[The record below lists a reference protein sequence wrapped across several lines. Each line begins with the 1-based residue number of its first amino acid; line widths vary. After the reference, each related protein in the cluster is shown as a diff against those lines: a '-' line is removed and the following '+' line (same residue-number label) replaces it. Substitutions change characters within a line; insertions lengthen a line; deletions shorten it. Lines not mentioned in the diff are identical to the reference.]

1 MKAGV
6 SVLRG
11 CCLRAP
17 RQVACRPRPWFLR
30 ALEGGRPPRRPWD
43 RRCAEGLLPAS
54 RMASLPL
61 SSQGRSV
68 GELPGAS
75 ARGSAQTLPHP
86 PPPTIILGSGCAWEV
101 GRTHSSR
108 HPHMHGTR
116 QQLRRPGPPEPA
128 ACLPEEVRLGLRRW
142 PVLQNPPGRPVGSG
156 HPAGRQPGLG
166 SPLEGRNWKK
176 AGDRCR
182 ASPQPP
188 GQVALGLKARE

>member
-17 RQVACRPRPWFLR
+17 RQVACRPRPWFLT

-43 RRCAEGLLPAS
+43 RLCAEDLLPAS

-75 ARGSAQTLPHP
+75 PGALRS
-86 PPPTIILGSGCAWEV
+86 PPPTPSSPNHHPGGQAVPGKLGGHTL
-101 GRTHSSR
+101 RLYHPPHSS
-108 HPHMHGTR
+108 HYPHMHDTR

-128 ACLPEEVRLGLRRW
+128 ACLPDEVWLGLLRW
-142 PVLQNPPGRPVGSG
+142 PVLRNPPGKPVESG

-166 SPLEGRNWKK
+166 SPLRREKLEEG
-176 AGDRCR
+176 G
-182 ASPQPP
+182 
-188 GQVALGLKARE
+188 